1 MVYEGSVDEISA
13 SVTRVYEAA
22 TVEVNRV
29 NKDEGITRLGVVA
42 NLLIEGGGKRTR
54 EGRRPSI

>member
-1 MVYEGSVDEISA
+1 MDEISA